1 MDHGLLLTH
10 PPIPF
15 FLAKTGRRQQHQHQ
29 QAHPRG
35 QESTPIADTAP
46 THWHQPREAA
56 PGRVFTPIGHI
67 ALDLRPSQDRQLGL
81 ISDGEDE
88 DGSGIAWVANLY
100 ISWALQRHGLGRE
113 VMGLAEDFAAN
124 GPLRARWLVLD
135 TSKYYR
141 EQQAN
146 IPGFSLNS
154 CLGRLGAYVMA
165 DPTHPSSRK
174 QAQDRHVPRRC
185 VPLPPLPSSCA
196 RRAEERKRLTLYA
209 QVAREQQMEPAL
221 VRRVYLAQGN
231 PAPVV
236 PIQDWYEAQ
245 GYEAFAQEV
254 GGYKWVNPETGERQ
268 DIDYVFLR
276 KRLK

>member
-1 MDHGLLLTH
+1 MSGRNPRVELVPWDFDSEEHRARMHLQR
-10 PPIPF
+10 
-15 FLAKTGRRQQHQHQ
+15 LACGWRSEEVQKWAEQGRAATKTLYWIVVRDDLADGEKLIAKH
-29 QAHPRG
+29 
-35 QESTPIADTAP
+35 ESTPIADTAP

-56 PGRVFTPIGHI
+56 PGRAFTPIGHI
-67 ALDLRPSQDRQLGL
+67 ALDVRPSQDRQLGL
-81 ISDGEDE
+81 TSDGEDE
-88 DGSGIAWVANLY
+88 NGSGIAWVASLY

-113 VMGLAEDFAAN
+113 VMAGAEDLAAN

-135 TSKYYR
+135 TMS
-141 EQQAN
+141 
-146 IPGFSLNS
+146 
-154 CLGRLGAYVMA
+154 
-165 DPTHPSSRK
+165 
-174 QAQDRHVPRRC
+174 
-185 VPLPPLPSSCA
+185 
-196 RRAEERKRLTLYA
+196 
-209 QVAREQQMEPAL
+209 REQQMEPAL

-254 GGYKWVNPETGERQ
+254 GGYKWVNPETGERH